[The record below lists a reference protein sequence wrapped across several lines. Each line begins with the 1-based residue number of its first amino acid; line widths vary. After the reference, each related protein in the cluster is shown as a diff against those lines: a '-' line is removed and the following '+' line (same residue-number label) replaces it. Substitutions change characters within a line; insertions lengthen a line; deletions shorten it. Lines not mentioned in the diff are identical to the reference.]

1 MTASTLDPRTAL
13 VLVDLQIGPLSRGL
27 VHQPADIV
35 ARSVA
40 LANAFG
46 DKDMPIVI
54 VRATGT
60 PPGRTEYS
68 ASMPATF
75 SAEFAKLHPD
85 IDALV
90 DSVRIDKSSWGAF
103 VGTDLHDE
111 LSALGVTQVVL
122 TGVATSFGVESSAR
136 EAYDLGYHVTIVLDA
151 ISDTL
156 AASHEHVVS
165 AVFPALAE
173 LATTVEVLALLEK

>member
-1 MTASTLDPRTAL
+1 M
-13 VLVDLQIGPLSRGL
+13 
-27 VHQPADIV
+27 
-35 ARSVA
+35 
-40 LANAFG
+40 
-46 DKDMPIVI
+46 
-54 VRATGT
+54 
-60 PPGRTEYS
+60 
-68 ASMPATF
+68 
-75 SAEFAKLHPD
+75 
-85 IDALV
+85 
-90 DSVRIDKSSWGAF
+90 
-103 VGTDLHDE
+103 
-111 LSALGVTQVVL
+111 TQVVL